1 VRDKIPPNPILKKHN
16 RKDYSK
22 MTVRFLKVIILLG
35 GLLGCTL
42 AMNAQSE
49 VVTVHVPFAFQAGDK
64 LLPAGDYSVDRGD
77 ASNVLVIHGGF
88 GNSSAF
94 LTMVVDSAAKADT
107 ASLIFARQGGTLVL
121 SAIRLPGQQSRV
133 LFAPHAPLK
142 GGVAAVSVSSR

>member
-1 VRDKIPPNPILKKHN
+1 
-16 RKDYSK
+16 
-22 MTVRFLKVIILLG
+22 MTVRFLNVMILLG
-35 GLLGCTL
+35 GLLACTL

-64 LLPAGDYSVDRGD
+64 LLPAGDYSVDRGEV
-77 ASNVLVIHGGF
+77 SNILVIHGGS

-94 LTMVVDSAAKADT
+94 LTMAVESKKTET
-107 ASLIFARQGGTLVL
+107 ASLIFARQGATLVL

-133 LFAPHAPLK
+133 LFARHAPLK

>member
-1 VRDKIPPNPILKKHN
+1 
-16 RKDYSK
+16 
-22 MTVRFLKVIILLG
+22 MTKRFLKVMILLG
-35 GLLGCTL
+35 GLLVCTL

-64 LLPAGDYSVDRGD
+64 LLPAGDYSVDRGEV
-77 ASNVLVIHGGF
+77 SNILVIHGGS

-107 ASLIFARQGGTLVL
+107 ASLVFARQGGTLVL

-133 LFAPHAPLK
+133 LLAPHVPLIK
-142 GGVAAVSVSSR
+142 GGVAAVSVSSH